1 VVEACVFLKEA
12 ADCRGLGKG
21 EAVARRFRIRHKLLI
36 GFGTVAGVMLLLLG
50 GTLYGLTAN
59 RETLRAMDSKHQE
72 RQAVQLL
79 REQVDKLLA
88 LKEGENGP
96 LPNPNDLLQRTLA
109 VQAML
114 KHYENYLQDTVLRHR
129 DADNGTEERALV
141 AILRDQLA
149 ALEAYARGRNEEVR
163 MGSSPGK
170 VAWPPQLAEPF
181 RKLDQTTANLAAV
194 IDTELSYHYAQS
206 KTDFRNALLMIAV
219 ISVVG
224 GVIIFMLVRWAYR
237 WITDPIREL
246 QEKVAKIAQGNFEG
260 QVEVRSGDEMQDLAE
275 EFNAMCAK
283 LQAIY
288 RDLER
293 QVNERSRQLVRSER
307 LAGVGFLAAGVAHEI
322 NNPLAS
328 ISFCSEALERRLK
341 EVLEHHADHP
351 DLPVIQNYLRM
362 IQQEALRCK
371 GITQKLL
378 EFSRV
383 GELARQMTDLTD
395 LVQSVI
401 DMVQHLHCYK
411 GKHVEFITRERPH
424 LMVNAQ
430 EIKSVM
436 LNLIVNALES
446 MEAEGTVRIG
456 LETREGQAIITVH
469 DTGCGMTAEVLE
481 NIFEPFFTRSR
492 TGKGIGLGLSIS
504 HRIVTQHGG
513 VIEADSA
520 GPGQGSTFTVTL
532 PLTAAVPE
540 AVKETPALRLAA

>member
-1 VVEACVFLKEA
+1 M
-12 ADCRGLGKG
+12 
-21 EAVARRFRIRHKLLI
+21 ARRFRIRQKLLI
-36 GFGTVAGVMLLLLG
+36 GFMLVAGVMLLLLG

-59 RETLRAMDSKHQE
+59 RETLRAMDNKHQE
-72 RQAVQLL
+72 RQAVQIL
-79 REQVDKLLA
+79 REQVDHLLA
-88 LKEGENGP
+88 LKKSDTSA
-96 LPNPNDLLQRTLA
+96 LPNANELLVRTAA

-114 KHYENYLQDTVLRHR
+114 KHYENYLNDTVLHHR
-129 DADNGTEERALV
+129 DVDDGYEERALV
-141 AILRDQLA
+141 AKIRDQLA
-149 ALEAYARGRNEEVR
+149 ALESQARRPLGASMDNK
-163 MGSSPGK
+163 PGK
-170 VAWPPQLAEPF
+170 GKPWPRELTEPLRTLDLA
-181 RKLDQTTANLAAV
+181 TTDLSST
-194 IDTELSYHYAQS
+194 IDTELSHHYNQS
-206 KTDFRNALLMIAV
+206 KTDFRNALLMITA
-219 ISVVG
+219 ISLVG
-224 GVIIFMLVRWAYR
+224 GVVILALVRWAYR
-237 WITDPIREL
+237 WITDPVREL
-246 QEKVAKIAQGNFEG
+246 QEKVAKVAQGNFEG
-260 QVEVRSGDEMQDLAE
+260 RVEVRSGDEMQDLAE
-275 EFNAMCAK
+275 DFNAMCEK

-328 ISFCSEALERRLK
+328 ISFCSEALDRRLK
-341 EVLEHHADHP
+341 ELLERSTDHP
-351 DLPVIQNYLRM
+351 DFPVIHNYLRM

-383 GELARQMTDLTD
+383 GELSRQMTDLTD

-411 GKHVEFITRERPH
+411 GKHVEFATRERPH

-456 LETREGQAIITVH
+456 LETRDGQAVITVS
-469 DTGCGMTAEVLE
+469 DSGCGMSAEVLE

-504 HRIVTQHGG
+504 HRIITQHGG

-520 GPGQGSTFTVTL
+520 GQGQGSTFTVTL
-532 PLTAAVPE
+532 PLVGAMTEP
-540 AVKETPALRLAA
+540 VKETPSLRLAA

>member
-1 VVEACVFLKEA
+1 
-12 ADCRGLGKG
+12 
-21 EAVARRFRIRHKLLI
+21 VARRFRIRHKLLI
-36 GFGTVAGVMLLLLG
+36 GFGLVTVVMALLLV

-72 RQAVQLL
+72 RQAVQFL
-79 REQVDKLLA
+79 REQVDHLLT
-88 LKEGENGP
+88 LKEDDNGP
-96 LPNPNDLLQRTLA
+96 LPNPNELLKRTAA

-114 KHYENYLQDTVLRHR
+114 KHYENYLQDTVLHHR
-129 DADNGTEERALV
+129 DADNGYEERAL
-141 AILRDQLA
+141 AAKIRDQLA
-149 ALEAYARGRNEEVR
+149 KLETQARRPPR
-163 MGSSPGK
+163 M
-170 VAWPPQLAEPF
+170 VATEGVFKNPSWPTELTEPL
-181 RKLDQTTANLAAV
+181 RTLDQATTDLSSV
-194 IDTELSYHYAQS
+194 IDTDLGRHYSQS
-206 KTDFRNALLMIAV
+206 KTDFRNVLLLIAG
-219 ISVVG
+219 ISVAG
-224 GVIIFMLVRWAYR
+224 GVVLLMLVRRAYR
-237 WITDPIREL
+237 WITDPVREL
-246 QEKVAKIAQGNFEG
+246 QEKVAKVAQGNFEG
-260 QVEVRSGDEMQDLAE
+260 RVEVCSGDEMQDLAE
-275 EFNAMCAK
+275 EFNGMCEK

-328 ISFCSEALERRLK
+328 ISFCSEALDRRLK
-341 EVLEHHADHP
+341 ELLEGNADHP
-351 DLPVIQNYLRM
+351 DLPVVRNYLRM

-383 GELARQMTDLTD
+383 GELSRQMTDLTD

-424 LMVNAQ
+424 LMINAQ

-446 MEAEGTVRIG
+446 IEADGTVRIG
-456 LETREGQAIITVH
+456 LETREGQAVITVS
-469 DTGCGMTAEVLE
+469 DTGCGMSGEVLE

-504 HRIVTQHGG
+504 HRIITQHGG
-513 VIEADSA
+513 VIEADSR
-520 GPGQGSTFTVTL
+520 GQGKGSTFTVTL
-532 PLTAAVPE
+532 PLVSAMSEP
-540 AVKETPALRLAA
+540 VKDTTALRLAA